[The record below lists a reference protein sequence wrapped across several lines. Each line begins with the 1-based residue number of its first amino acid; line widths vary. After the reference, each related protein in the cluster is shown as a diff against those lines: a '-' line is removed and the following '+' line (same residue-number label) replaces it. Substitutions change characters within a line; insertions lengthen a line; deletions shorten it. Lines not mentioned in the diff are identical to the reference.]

1 MDEFILVFV
10 TTSSREEAE
19 KIAKKLI
26 DAKAAPCINIIP
38 SCLSIYEWQG
48 KTSRDEESLM
58 IIKSK
63 RGLFSKVK
71 EVVESLHSY
80 DVPEV
85 IAVAVGDISEK
96 YRSYLEGFFKNAE

>member
-1 MDEFILVFV
+1 MDEFIFVFV
-10 TTSSREEAE
+10 TTSSKEEAE

-26 DAKAAPCINIIP
+26 EVKAAPCINVIP
-38 SCLSIYEWQG
+38 SCISIYEWQG

-63 RGLFSKVK
+63 RASFSKIK

-85 IAVAVGDISEK
+85 IAVSVGGISEK
-96 YRSYLEGFFKNAE
+96 YRSYLEGFFKGAE

>member
-19 KIAKKLI
+19 KIANKLI
-26 DAKAAPCINIIP
+26 DVKAAPCINIIP

-48 KTSRDEESLM
+48 GISRDEESLM
-58 IIKSK
+58 IIKSN
-63 RGLFSKVK
+63 RASFSKIK
-71 EVVESLHSY
+71 EVIELLHSY

-85 IAVAVGDISEK
+85 IAVSAGDISEK
-96 YRSYLEGFFKNAE
+96 YRFYLEGFFKGAE